1 MQLCSFNSCTH
12 VFMGSMLCLSR
23 ERQMHKYASTYISE
37 YTGSHITALI
47 ASHAGITSRR
57 GNTQKN
63 TLETTSSADGAYLE
77 CLAHNNNTTLEILVF
92 NSVSSFSFFRAD
104 WFSQH
109 FIPETIFIQNGLL
122 DLNILP
128 SAADKY
134 NVILSLPHPTVINKA
149 YIRVECCS
157 VILVMFCLV

>member
-1 MQLCSFNSCTH
+1 MQPCSFNSCTR
-12 VFMGSMLCLSR
+12 VFILGSMLCLSR
-23 ERQMHKYASTYISE
+23 KIQIHNYASTCISE

-57 GNTQKN
+57 GNIQKN
-63 TLETTSSADGAYLE
+63 TLETTSLADGAYLE
-77 CLAHNNNTTLEILVF
+77 CLVSNNTTLEILVF

-109 FIPETIFIQNGLL
+109 FIPETIFMQNGLL

-134 NVILSLPHPTVINKA
+134 NVILSLPHPSVINKA
-149 YIRVECCS
+149 YISIECCS